1 MSQLARKVSL
11 MQLGNLD
18 ILAGQALRRL
28 THIRRFYKGLKEP
41 KQTQLAKLKSIIE
54 ANKNTAFGRAHH
66 FDRINSYDDFKNY
79 VPPSRYEDLEPYI
92 EKLRHGEGN
101 QLTAEEPF
109 MFATTS
115 GTTARPKFIPVTEGH
130 LRDYTHA
137 FQVHNYHLVVD
148 YPNAAAGKILI
159 ISSNDEEGRTP
170 SGLPYGAISGVLN
183 RRQPSIIRR
192 HFALPY
198 ELCKVKN
205 VDAKYYLLLRA
216 AVAQDVTAL
225 LGCNPSSFI
234 LLAEQLKLRTDEL
247 IEDIAKGTLN
257 QIVDQIEP
265 IEGDVR
271 QAFNRYLKPDL
282 ERARELSALVKQHGT
297 LLPKHVW
304 PRLNIMSLWKGGPMS
319 FYLEK
324 LPELFGPVPQRDFGY
339 MASEGRGTVPI
350 ANNGS
355 GGPLAV
361 TSHFFEFVAEDQID
375 SSNPTFLMAEQLL
388 VGGRYYIHFTTNA
401 GLYRYNINDLMEVDS
416 IIGAT
421 PVLKFVRKG
430 GGVSS
435 VTGEKLTEEQV
446 LTALGQAVN
455 QLGLLELKHFT
466 AEVALDM
473 PPYYLC
479 YAETDRELPQAVVD
493 SFLLAFDQSLQAQNP
508 EYADKRVTR
517 RLGKPQLKYL
527 PAGTYTRL
535 RQQRVHQGAP
545 EAQVKIPLLSAQG
558 NFSHS
563 LEMLVNL

>member
-1 MSQLARKVSL
+1 

-18 ILAGQALRRL
+18 ILAGQTWRRL
-28 THIRRFYKGLKEP
+28 THIRRFYNGLKEP
-41 KQTQLAKLKSIIE
+41 KQTQLAKLKSIVE

-115 GTTARPKFIPVTEGH
+115 GTTATPKFIPVTEGH

-148 YPNAAAGKILI
+148 FPQAAAGKILI

-170 SGLPYGAISGVLN
+170 AGLPYGAISGVLN
-183 RRQPSIIRR
+183 RRQPTIIRR

-234 LLAEQLKLRTDEL
+234 LLAEQLKLRADEL

-257 QIVDQIEP
+257 QLVDHIEP
-265 IEGDVR
+265 LSDDVR
-271 QAFNRYLKPDL
+271 LAFNRYLKPDAR
-282 ERARELSALVKQHGT
+282 RAKELAALLKQHGS

-304 PRLNIMSLWKGGPMS
+304 PRVNVMSLWKGGPMS

-350 ANNGS
+350 SCNGS
-355 GGPLAV
+355 AGPLAV
-361 TSHFFEFVAEDQID
+361 TSHFFEFVSEDQID
-375 SSNPTFLMAEQLL
+375 SSNPTFLTADQLL

-416 IIGAT
+416 ILGAA

-446 LTALGQAVN
+446 LTALAQAVN

-466 AEVALDM
+466 AEVALDL

-479 YAETDRELPQAVVD
+479 YAETERELPQAVIE
-493 SFLLAFDQSLQAQNP
+493 SFLQAFDQSLQSQNP
-508 EYADKRVTR
+508 EYADKRATR
-517 RLGKPQLKYL
+517 RLGPPRLKYL

-563 LEMLVNL
+563 LETLVNL

>member
-1 MSQLARKVSL
+1 

-18 ILAGQALRRL
+18 ILAGQALRRV

-41 KQTQLAKLKSIIE
+41 RETQLDKLKGIIE
-54 ANKNTAFGRAHH
+54 TNKNTAFGRDHH
-66 FDRINSYDDFKNY
+66 FDRINSYEDFKNH
-79 VPPSRYEDLEPYI
+79 VPQSRYEDLEPYI
-92 EKLRHGEGN
+92 DKLRHGETN
-101 QLTAEEPF
+101 QLTAEDPF

-115 GTTARPKFIPVTEGH
+115 GTTATPKFIPITEAH

-148 YPNAAAGKILI
+148 FPKGAAGKFLI

-170 SGLPYGAISGVLN
+170 AGLPYGAVSGVLN
-183 RRQPSIIRR
+183 RRQPDIIRR

-234 LLAEQLKLRTDEL
+234 LLAEQMKLRSAEL

-257 QIVDQIEP
+257 SLVDQIEP
-265 IEGDVR
+265 VNANVR
-271 QAFNRYLKPDL
+271 QAFDRYLRPDL
-282 ERARELSALVKQHGT
+282 ARAKELTALLDKHGK

-304 PRLNIMSLWKGGPMS
+304 PRINILSLWKGGPMS

-324 LPELFGPVPQRDFGY
+324 LPDLFGPVPQRDFGY

-355 GGPLAV
+355 AGPLAV

-375 SSNPTFLMAEQLL
+375 SANPIFLLADQLM
-388 VGGRYYIHFTTNA
+388 VGGRYYIYFTTNA

-416 IIGAT
+416 IIAAT

-446 LTALGQAVN
+446 LTALEQAVN

-466 AEVALDM
+466 AEVALEM

-479 YAETDRELPQAVVD
+479 YAETERELPQSVID

-508 EYADKRVTR
+508 EYADKRATR
-517 RLGKPQLKYL
+517 RLGEPRLKYL

-563 LEMLVNL
+563 LETLVNL

>member
-1 MSQLARKVSL
+1 MSQSAREVSL

-18 ILAGQALRRL
+18 IMAGQALRRI

-41 KQTQLAKLKSIIE
+41 GQTQLAKLKSIVE
-54 ANKNTAFGRAHH
+54 ANKNTAFGRAHN
-66 FDRINSYDDFKNY
+66 FAKINSYNDFKNF

-92 EKLRHGEGN
+92 DRLRHGEGN
-101 QLTAEEPF
+101 QLTAEDPF

-115 GTTARPKFIPVTEGH
+115 GTTATPKFIPITEGH

-148 YPNAAAGKILI
+148 FPMGAAGKFLI

-170 SGLPYGAISGVLN
+170 AGLPYGAVSGVLN
-183 RRQPSIIRR
+183 RRQPNIIRR

-234 LLAEQLKLRTDEL
+234 LLAEQLKLRSAEL

-257 QIVDQIEP
+257 SLVDQIEP
-265 IEGDVR
+265 LDDDVR
-271 QAFNRYLKPDL
+271 RAYDRFLKPDL
-282 ERARELSALVKQHGT
+282 ARARELTALMAEHGT
-297 LLPKHVW
+297 LVPKHVW
-304 PRLNIMSLWKGGPMS
+304 PRVNIMSLWKGGPMS

-339 MASEGRGTVPI
+339 MASEGRGTIPI

-355 GGPLAV
+355 AGPLAV
-361 TSHFFEFVAEDQID
+361 TSHFFEFVEEDQID
-375 SSNPTFLMAEQLL
+375 SSNPTFLMADQLV

-416 IIGAT
+416 IMGAT

-446 LTALGQAVN
+446 LTALEQAVN

-466 AEVALDM
+466 AEVAMEL

-479 YAETDRELPQAVVD
+479 YAETERELPQSVID
-493 SFLLAFDQSLQAQNP
+493 SFLQAFDQSLQLQNP
-508 EYADKRVTR
+508 EYADKRATR
-517 RLGKPQLKYL
+517 RLGPPRLKYL